1 MAAKYDVVVVGSG
14 NAGLS
19 AAVSCVVQGKK
30 TLLIEKHNL
39 PGGVAS
45 SFSRGRFEFDP
56 SVHEICDVGAGDDLG
71 HVGLIM
77 EKNGIDVDWVT
88 VPDCYRCISKY
99 SDGTPM
105 DVTIPAGREAYIDAI
120 EKYVPGSRE
129 PLEKFFDLIYEI
141 RLAKVYMFDGT
152 PNDPKYMQ
160 KHFPNTLKTCG
171 YDSLSVMKALKIPQK
186 AIDIIG
192 VYWPYLGVPLDE
204 VNFFHFGNMIDM
216 YVTRRAVVPHH
227 TSHEITMTFMNR
239 FYELGGEAWFNC
251 RAEEFLFDGD
261 KICGVRTSMGD
272 VECDQVLANINPH
285 IIYANMMP
293 KELVPEREKKLYA
306 ARKNNLSTRFSM
318 IYFALNKSCEELG
331 LTDYCVFF
339 AGTADSRKEYENLK
353 SIDNDYN
360 ILISYNN
367 IIPDASP
374 EGTCVI
380 SFTKLFSD
388 GKDWSEMTAE
398 EYYKAK
404 DKMIEKCIED
414 VKKNLN
420 IDITPYIEEVE
431 VATPMTFARYLGTP
445 EGTPYG
451 FEVKSWDGVI
461 ARMTDIEA
469 DFNIKGLRHIGAG
482 SFFGDGYSSTWIN
495 GDMTAGLACADLEE
509 GGK

>member
-1 MAAKYDVVVVGSG
+1 
-14 NAGLS
+14 
-19 AAVSCVVQGKK
+19 
-30 TLLIEKHNL
+30 
-39 PGGVAS
+39 
-45 SFSRGRFEFDP
+45 
-56 SVHEICDVGAGDDLG
+56 
-71 HVGLIM
+71 
-77 EKNGIDVDWVT
+77 
-88 VPDCYRCISKY
+88 
-99 SDGTPM
+99 M

-120 EKYVPGSRE
+120 EKYVPGSRAS
-129 PLEKFFDLIYEI
+129 LEKFFDLIYEI

-152 PNDPKYMQ
+152 PNDSKYMQ

-171 YDSLSVMKALKIPQK
+171 YDSLTVMKALGIPQK

-261 KICGVRTSMGD
+261 KCCGVRTTLGD
-272 VECDQVLANINPH
+272 VECKQVLANINPN
-285 IIYANMMP
+285 IIYAKMMP
-293 KELVPEREKKLYA
+293 KELVPEREKKLA
-306 ARKNNLSTRFSM
+306 TARKDNLSTRFSM

-339 AGTADSRKEYENLK
+339 SSTADSRKEYERLK
-353 SIDNDYN
+353 CIDNDYN

-380 SFTKLFSD
+380 SFTKLFSS
-388 GKDWSEMTAE
+388 GEDWSRLTPE
-398 EYYKAK
+398 EYYKVK
-404 DKMIEKCIED
+404 DKMIAKCISD
-414 VKKNLN
+414 VKNKLG

-451 FEVKSWDGVI
+451 FEVTSWDGVI

-495 GDMTAGLACADLEE
+495 GDMTAGLACAEISE
-509 GGK
+509 GGNN